1 MRPILPKI
9 EGGRVQGLLQ
19 LIEDGI
25 HLVVAAL
32 LVLLAGLLTVGVVH
46 DVIRS
51 IQGPYRE
58 ETVVLSALDNGLVL
72 FIVAELLHTVR
83 LTIRNQTLDAE
94 PFLVVGLIAGIRKVL
109 IVTAEAEKSFRWNV
123 EGIEL
128 LVLAGLILVM
138 ATAVYVW
145 RRSTRPGD
153 YFPLQEARRSTYA
166 PDLLLPT
173 VWRHGN
179 VPANCP
185 EVVSIAAPATAPPEP
200 GSLKRIV
207 ATSLIGTTIEWYDNS
222 SDQSQDLRLCA
233 GAKHTCKRLDTGSP
247 NRSPAMI
254 VVPTV
259 LAIPAAPALPTVS
272 AVPAVLLIAVVPVV
286 PVIGIATMAPAPG
299 TTTAEVG
306 EAKDQ
311 HARSHPP
318 HRVEEAEADQ
328 SHHEDE
334 KQNEHV
340 GPPGAERS
348 SLPGA
353 GASPNSVAAAQ
364 GLRIAPPVD
373 SYCRA

>member
-1 MRPILPKI
+1 MLTVRPTLPKI

-51 IQGPYRE
+51 LQGPYRE

-128 LVLAGLILVM
+128 LILAGLILVM

-153 YFPLQEARRSTYA
+153 YFPLQEA
-166 PDLLLPT
+166 
-173 VWRHGN
+173 G
-179 VPANCP
+179 
-185 EVVSIAAPATAPPEP
+185 
-200 GSLKRIV
+200 
-207 ATSLIGTTIEWYDNS
+207 
-222 SDQSQDLRLCA
+222 
-233 GAKHTCKRLDTGSP
+233 
-247 NRSPAMI
+247 RSP
-254 VVPTV
+254 
-259 LAIPAAPALPTVS
+259 S
-272 AVPAVLLIAVVPVV
+272 
-286 PVIGIATMAPAPG
+286 PAP
-299 TTTAEVG
+299 
-306 EAKDQ
+306 
-311 HARSHPP
+311 
-318 HRVEEAEADQ
+318 
-328 SHHEDE
+328 
-334 KQNEHV
+334 
-340 GPPGAERS
+340 
-348 SLPGA
+348 
-353 GASPNSVAAAQ
+353 SP
-364 GLRIAPPVD
+364 APVRG
-373 SYCRA
+373 S